1 MNDLNEKTVLNPSSV
16 GSMQLLHIITA
27 LNLIRMN
34 LGMYPPGH
42 SRITESVDY
51 AFEIIQKVLH
61 GNAELFIG
69 FAGDT
74 IMFGETAPDKEKN
87 NTVFR
92 DYAHCLNNLRI
103 VSFTL
108 RSDLNKKDLLE
119 FNRILTAKPADIW
132 AMGKIESVFSRSGIK
147 GIKVKVIDADHF
159 RLEEKKE
166 SILTKADEK
175 AKVDLFWQ
183 EFFSREKSD
192 NLKRSRSGG
201 IPEDQGKTDPVD
213 AIRLINQQREN
224 WSSAVVSYEKMLD
237 EYFSEIPK
245 GKSISS
251 EKYAALT
258 GVNYIVG
265 DLNPGL
271 KKQMIDV
278 VERQFALHPDSA
290 LAEENLKCF
299 PDDIFIEII
308 RKTNEKG
315 AQISPTL
322 VNLLKKMAGIQEA
335 AVPPDELNEKDFSSK
350 EMETLFKRENYEDY
364 VPEDYDRLLKKAAGA
379 SSSGEDIDKSRFPL
393 HEYLKTLTHERVD
406 LQICKLIL
414 SIMDNETAEEDYLA
428 CSGKLARLI
437 PELLKAG
444 QFQFLTT
451 VMETLRRHAIEKP
464 VENIRQKALSLLSS
478 LSEKETIVRHIT
490 PFILKGTVEPAVLT
504 QFLISSSLQNIYW
517 LFDLYLDPK
526 VPLSAIIIEIMKGFG
541 KSATEEA
548 VKRLPDKDSQT
559 VIRLLTFIRET
570 NDRSVLSSLRNLFNH
585 DDWPV
590 RREVIKTLIQ
600 FDDPAVIELLQKS
613 LKAKDHD
620 EALEA
625 IGLSCRYRAG
635 DMVDDLTSMLKTFV
649 IREEDTILNEWI
661 VSELVKS
668 GNPSVIPHLEKIEAT
683 SLTLSAKYLSRMK
696 VTIYRNL
703 HNFPINQ
710 IRVLLQK
717 GIRSGN
723 EEIRTISAKILKARI
738 KK

>member
-1 MNDLNEKTVLNPSSV
+1 MDDFKEKANLNPSSV

-34 LGMYPPGH
+34 LGMYPIGH
-42 SRITESVDY
+42 SRITECVDY
-51 AFEIIQKVLH
+51 AFDMIQKILK
-61 GNAELFIG
+61 GKGELFIG
-69 FAGDT
+69 FPGDT

-92 DYAHCLNNLRI
+92 DFAHCLNNLRI

-108 RSDLNKKDLLE
+108 CRNLNKKDLLE
-119 FNRILTAKPADIW
+119 FNRILTAKSADIW
-132 AMGKIESVFSRSGIK
+132 AMGKIESVFSRSGIT

-166 SILTKADEK
+166 SIPTKADEK
-175 AKVDLFWQ
+175 AKADLFWQ
-183 EFFSREKSD
+183 EFFAHQKSD
-192 NLKRSRSGG
+192 ELKRSQGGG
-201 IPEDQGKTDPVD
+201 IPKDQGKKDPVE

-224 WSSAVVSYEKMLD
+224 WSSAVVSYEKILD

-245 GKSISS
+245 GKSISA

-258 GVNYIVG
+258 GVNSLVG

-271 KKQMIDV
+271 KKQLIDV
-278 VERQFALHPDSA
+278 VERQFSLHPDSA
-290 LAEENLKCF
+290 LIEDNLKCF

-322 VNLLKKMAGIQEA
+322 VNLLKKMAGIEEA
-335 AVPPDELNEKDFSSK
+335 AVPADELKEKDFSSK

-379 SSSGEDIDKSRFPL
+379 SSSGEDIDTSLFPL
-393 HEYLKTLTHERVD
+393 HKYLKTLTRENVN
-406 LQICKLIL
+406 LQICQLIL
-414 SIMDNETAEEDYLA
+414 SIMDDETAEEDYLA
-428 CSGKLARLI
+428 CSGKLARLL

-444 QFQFLTT
+444 KFPFLIT

-464 VENIRQKALSLLSS
+464 VENIRRKALYLLNS
-478 LSEKETIVRHIT
+478 LSEKETIARHIT
-490 PFILKGTVEPAVLT
+490 PFILKGTVETAVLT

-526 VPLSAIIIEIMKGFG
+526 VPLSAIIIEIMKEFG

-559 VIRLLTFIRET
+559 ITRLLTFIRET
-570 NDRSVLSSLRNLFNH
+570 NDRFVLSSLKDLFNH

-600 FDDPAVIELLQKS
+600 FDDPAVTELLKKS
-613 LKAKDHD
+613 LKAKNHD
-620 EALEA
+620 EVLEA
-625 IGLSCRYRAG
+625 IGLSCRHRAG

-661 VSELVKS
+661 VSELVKT
-668 GNPSVIPHLEKIEAT
+668 GNPSVIPHLERIEAT
-683 SLTLSAKYLSRMK
+683 SLTISPKYLSRMK
-696 VTIYRNL
+696 VALYRNL
-703 HNFPINQ
+703 HHFPLNQ

-723 EEIRTISAKILKARI
+723 EEIRTISAKILKARN